1 MFWVFRFPV
10 TGSCAA
16 DDAPAE
22 KVEIAAPAGFTR
34 GFALESAMRIYKE
47 FHFEAAHYLPSAE
60 PGTANARV
68 HGHSFRA
75 RVTLEG
81 EPDAATGYVVHF
93 GDLGKAIAAAHSELD
108 HRLLNEVP
116 GLAAPTLERIAIW
129 LWNRLD
135 ASILGLAEI
144 VVARDSCHEGCIY
157 TGPSNRRPS

>member
-1 MFWVFRFPV
+1 
-10 TGSCAA
+10 
-16 DDAPAE
+16 
-22 KVEIAAPAGFTR
+22 
-34 GFALESAMRIYKE
+34 MRIYKE

-81 EPDAATGYVVHF
+81 ELDPQTGYVVHF
-93 GDLGKAIAAAHSELD
+93 GALGEAMANARDALD

-129 LWNRLD
+129 LWNRLET
-135 ASILGLAEI
+135 AIPGLAE
-144 VVARDSCHEGCIY
+144 VVIARDSCHEGCVY
-157 TGPSNRRPS
+157 TGPKNRRVVQ